1 MKEYT
6 YHYGRGTKKFSLDE
20 SRVLKEIVM
29 PKQPLLTDVK
39 SAVLDAIEHPIGTP
53 PLSSLAM
60 NEFRLSA
67 GVDRAVTQSSNGFPG
82 NPLCETIP

>member
-29 PKQPLLTDVK
+29 PKQPLLK
-39 SAVLDAIEHPIGTP
+39 HCIYLH
-53 PLSSLAM
+53 
-60 NEFRLSA
+60 
-67 GVDRAVTQSSNGFPG
+67 
-82 NPLCETIP
+82 